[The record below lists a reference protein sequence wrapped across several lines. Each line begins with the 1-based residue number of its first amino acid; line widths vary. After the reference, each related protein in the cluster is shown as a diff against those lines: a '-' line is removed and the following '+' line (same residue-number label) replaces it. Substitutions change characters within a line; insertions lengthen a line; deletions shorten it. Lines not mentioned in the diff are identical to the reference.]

1 MLRLVR
7 KILGAVLLLCGSLFF
22 FVCTVDMCADVRIAG
37 PINMWPPPVWIYL
50 IIDIIFVLL
59 AFAGMKVMSF
69 NRLAVGSVATV
80 VAAFTLIFIV
90 VIHLNAPP
98 RDGISQGRYAPA
110 DVERYV
116 AAYMIAGSVLTV
128 GLWLIMRHARRHTI
142 S

>member
-37 PINMWPPPVWIYL
+37 PLNMWPPPVWVYL
-50 IIDIIFVLL
+50 IIDIMSVLL
-59 AFAGMKVMSF
+59 AFAGMKVMGL
-69 NRLAVGSVATV
+69 NRLAAGSVATV
-80 VAAFTLIFIV
+80 VSAFTLIYIV
-90 VIHLNAPP
+90 IIHVNAPP
-98 RDGISQGRYAPA
+98 RDGISQSRYAPA
-110 DVERYV
+110 DVESYV
-116 AAYMIAGSVLTV
+116 AAYVIAVSVLSV

>member
-1 MLRLVR
+1 MR

-59 AFAGMKVMSF
+59 AFAGMRVMGL
-69 NRLAVGSVATV
+69 NRLAAGSVATV

-90 VIHLNAPP
+90 VIHLNAPQ
-98 RDGISQGRYAPA
+98 RDGISHGRYAPA
-110 DVERYV
+110 DVESYV
-116 AAYMIAGSVLTV
+116 AAYVIAGSVLSI
-128 GLWLIMRHARRHTI
+128 GLWLIIRHARRQTI